1 MHMTLSSRSLALLA
15 FLTLASLGIRAAHDG
30 SAFLE
35 SEYAAQSPETD
46 DFGCHLGH
54 PASLCGIDTYPAG
67 DLFIV
72 EPSFG

>member
-15 FLTLASLGIRAAHDG
+15 FLTLASLLIRAHDG

>member
-1 MHMTLSSRSLALLA
+1 MHMTLSSRILALLA

-30 SAFLE
+30 SALLE
-35 SEYAAQSPETD
+35 SEYAAQSPETEHV
-46 DFGCHLGH
+46 GCHLGH
-54 PASLCGIDTYPAG
+54 PASLCGLDIYPAG

>member
-1 MHMTLSSRSLALLA
+1 MHMTLNSRILALLA
-15 FLTLASLGIRAAHDG
+15 FLILASLGSPAHDG

-35 SEYAAQSPETD
+35 SEYSAQSPETEH
-46 DFGCHLGH
+46 FGCHLGH
-54 PASLCGIDTYPAG
+54 PASLCGLDTYPAG